1 MVAVAVAVVVVMVAV
16 VAVAADIQSAQS
28 PRLWLGNLLVFGA
41 LGMLVL
47 VWFSFQTR
55 QAQQTFLEEATG
67 HARLLADAV
76 SLHARGAVLG
86 HEVTDAML
94 IDVLGN
100 SARFVDYLDRIEA
113 FREQELTAFATEAGL
128 AAIHIIGPEGIRQG
142 PPDGDMGSALD
153 CQHPRQLL
161 SRPERHVLA
170 FAVPRQGRPGCVLV
184 AVDSRAIDELRD
196 AIGLPRALR
205 AIAALPGVVGVAL
218 NGTLSADAVRL
229 STPTMPVVAIRRL
242 ADGSRQVETRTPLA
256 GAELRVDLDAGPLA
270 RTEARLWQQF
280 AGFAALLVL
289 IGTLS
294 AGLLYRYQRG
304 HLEQLRAYEQR
315 LSQQREE
322 AALGQAAAAIAHELR
337 NPLNAMAMGLQ
348 RLQIEADALDD
359 EHRRLVAVMREAVA
373 RSNRSVTGLLDYAR
387 PYRPRQEPVALGALV
402 ADQLALYAGPL
413 RAAGIQLEQAVPVH
427 AADSVPGDPD
437 LLRQV
442 LDNLLRNALE
452 AQPQG
457 GWLHI
462 RLTAR
467 ADGLELT
474 LSNPGF
480 TLPPDQAPRIL
491 EPWFTT
497 KPAGTG
503 LGLAISRRILVAHK
517 GHLTVATP
525 RPGELDVRLFLPRQG
540 LAHAAKDE
548 L

>member
-1 MVAVAVAVVVVMVAV
+1 MVAVVVMVVEAAVV
-16 VAVAADIQSAQS
+16 VAVAADTQS

-41 LGMLVL
+41 LGVLVL

-113 FREQELTAFATEAGL
+113 FREQELTAFAAEAGL
-128 AAIHIIGPEGIRQG
+128 AAIRIIGAEGIRQG
-142 PPDGDMGSALD
+142 PPDGDAGLALD
-153 CQHPRQLL
+153 CQRPGQLL
-161 SRPERHVLA
+161 SLPDRHVLVFTA
-170 FAVPRQGRPGCVLV
+170 PRQGRPGCVLV
-184 AVDSRAIDELRD
+184 ALDSRAIEELRD

-359 EHRRLVAVMREAVA
+359 EHRRLVTVMREAVA

-387 PYRPRQEPVALGALV
+387 PYRPRQEPVALGVLV
-402 ADQLALYAGPL
+402 TEQLALYAGSL
-413 RAAGIQLEQAVPVH
+413 RAAGIQLQQAVPVH
-427 AADSVPGDPD
+427 AADLVPGDPD

-457 GWLHI
+457 GWLQI
-462 RLTAR
+462 RLNAR
-467 ADGLELT
+467 TDGLELT

-503 LGLAISRRILVAHK
+503 LGLAISRRILAAHK

-525 RPGELDVRLFLPRQG
+525 RPGELELRLFLPRQG
-540 LAHAAKDE
+540 LAQAAKDE
-548 L
+548 P

>member
-1 MVAVAVAVVVVMVAV
+1 MAVAVAVVVVMVAV
-16 VAVAADIQSAQS
+16 VAVAADTQSAQS

-41 LGMLVL
+41 LGVLVL

-113 FREQELTAFATEAGL
+113 FREQELTAFAAEAGL
-128 AAIHIIGPEGIRQG
+128 AAIHIIGPEGVRQG
-142 PPDGDMGSALD
+142 PPDGDADPALD

-170 FAVPRQGRPGCVLV
+170 FAAPRQGRPGCVLV

-387 PYRPRQEPVALGALV
+387 PYRPRQEPVALGVLV
-402 ADQLALYAGPL
+402 TEQLALYAGSL
-413 RAAGIQLEQAVPVH
+413 RAAGIQLQQDVPVH
-427 AADSVPGDPD
+427 AAAPVPGDPD

-457 GWLHI
+457 GWLQI
-462 RLTAR
+462 RLNAR
-467 ADGLELT
+467 TDGLELT

>member
-1 MVAVAVAVVVVMVAV
+1 MVAVVVMVVEAAVV
-16 VAVAADIQSAQS
+16 VAVAADTQS

-41 LGMLVL
+41 LGVLVL

-55 QAQQTFLEEATG
+55 QAQQTFLEEATS

-94 IDVLGN
+94 VDVLGN

-113 FREQELTAFATEAGL
+113 FREQELTAFAAEAGL
-128 AAIHIIGPEGIRQG
+128 AAIRIIGAEGIRQG
-142 PPDGDMGSALD
+142 PPDGDSGLALD
-153 CQHPRQLL
+153 CQRPGQLL
-161 SRPERHVLA
+161 SLPDRHVLVFTA
-170 FAVPRQGRPGCVLV
+170 PRQGRPGCVLV
-184 AVDSRAIDELRD
+184 ALDSRAIEELRD

-229 STPTMPVVAIRRL
+229 SAPTLPVVAIRRL

-270 RTEARLWQQF
+270 RTEARLWRQF

-304 HLEQLRAYEQR
+304 HLQQLRAYEQR

-387 PYRPRQEPVALGALV
+387 PYRPRQEPVALGVLV
-402 ADQLALYAGPL
+402 TEQLALYAGSL
-413 RAAGIQLEQAVPVH
+413 RAAGIQLQQAVPVH
-427 AADSVPGDPD
+427 AADLVPGDPD

-457 GWLHI
+457 GWLQI
-462 RLTAR
+462 RLNAR

-503 LGLAISRRILVAHK
+503 LGLAISRRILAAHK

-525 RPGELDVRLFLPRQG
+525 RPGELELRLFLPRQG
-540 LAHAAKDE
+540 LAQAAKDE
-548 L
+548 P

>member
-1 MVAVAVAVVVVMVAV
+1 MVAVVVMVVEAAVV
-16 VAVAADIQSAQS
+16 VAVAADTQS

-41 LGMLVL
+41 LGVLVL

-113 FREQELTAFATEAGL
+113 FREQELTAFAAEAGL
-128 AAIHIIGPEGIRQG
+128 AAIRIIGAEGIRQG
-142 PPDGDMGSALD
+142 PPDGDAGLALD
-153 CQHPRQLL
+153 CQRPGQLL
-161 SRPERHVLA
+161 SLPDRHVLVFTA
-170 FAVPRQGRPGCVLV
+170 PRQGRPGCVLV
-184 AVDSRAIDELRD
+184 ALDSRAIEELRD

-229 STPTMPVVAIRRL
+229 SAPTMPVVAIRRL

-270 RTEARLWQQF
+270 RTEAQLWRQF

-304 HLEQLRAYEQR
+304 HLQQLRAYEQR

-359 EHRRLVAVMREAVA
+359 EHRRLVTVMREAVA

-387 PYRPRQEPVALGALV
+387 PYRPRQEPVALGVLV
-402 ADQLALYAGPL
+402 TEQLALYAGSL
-413 RAAGIQLEQAVPVH
+413 RAAGIQLQQAVPVH
-427 AADSVPGDPD
+427 AADLVPGDPD

-457 GWLHI
+457 GWLQI
-462 RLTAR
+462 RLNAR
-467 ADGLELT
+467 TDGLELT

-503 LGLAISRRILVAHK
+503 LGLAISRRILAAHK

-525 RPGELDVRLFLPRQG
+525 RPGELELRLFLPRQG
-540 LAHAAKDE
+540 LAQAAKDE
-548 L
+548 P

>member
-1 MVAVAVAVVVVMVAV
+1 MVTVAVVVVMVVV
-16 VAVAADIQSAQS
+16 VAVAADTQS

-41 LGMLVL
+41 LGVLVL

-113 FREQELTAFATEAGL
+113 FREQELTAFAAEAGL
-128 AAIHIIGPEGIRQG
+128 AAIRIIGPEGIRQG
-142 PPDGDMGSALD
+142 PPAWDAGPALD
-153 CQHPRQLL
+153 CQRPGQLL
-161 SRPERHVLA
+161 SLPDRHVLVFTA
-170 FAVPRQGRPGCVLV
+170 PRQGRPGCVLV
-184 AVDSRAIDELRD
+184 ALDSRAIEELRD

-229 STPTMPVVAIRRL
+229 SAPTLPVVAIRRL

-270 RTEARLWQQF
+270 RTEARLWRQF

-304 HLEQLRAYEQR
+304 HLQQLRAYEQR

-387 PYRPRQEPVALGALV
+387 PYRPRQEPVALGVLV
-402 ADQLALYAGPL
+402 TEQLALYAGSL
-413 RAAGIQLEQAVPVH
+413 RAAGIQLQQAVPVH
-427 AADSVPGDPD
+427 AADLVPGDPD

-457 GWLHI
+457 GWLQI
-462 RLTAR
+462 RLNAR

-503 LGLAISRRILVAHK
+503 LGLAISRRILAAHK

-525 RPGELDVRLFLPRQG
+525 RPGELELRLFLPRQG
-540 LAHAAKDE
+540 LAQAAKDE
-548 L
+548 P

>member
-1 MVAVAVAVVVVMVAV
+1 MVAVVVMVVAAAVV
-16 VAVAADIQSAQS
+16 VAVAADTQS

-41 LGMLVL
+41 LGVLVL

-113 FREQELTAFATEAGL
+113 FREQELTAFAAEAGL
-128 AAIHIIGPEGIRQG
+128 AAIRIIGAEGIRQG
-142 PPDGDMGSALD
+142 PPDGDAGLALD
-153 CQHPRQLL
+153 CQRPGQLL
-161 SRPERHVLA
+161 SLPDRHVLVFTA
-170 FAVPRQGRPGCVLV
+170 PRQGRPGCVLV
-184 AVDSRAIDELRD
+184 ALDSRAIEELRD

-229 STPTMPVVAIRRL
+229 SAPTMPVVAIRRL

-270 RTEARLWQQF
+270 RTEARLWRQF

-304 HLEQLRAYEQR
+304 HLQQLRAYEQR

-359 EHRRLVAVMREAVA
+359 EHRRLVTVMREAVA

-387 PYRPRQEPVALGALV
+387 PYRPRQEPVALGVLV
-402 ADQLALYAGPL
+402 TEQLALYAGSL
-413 RAAGIQLEQAVPVH
+413 RAAGIQLQQAVPVH
-427 AADSVPGDPD
+427 AADLVPGDPD

-457 GWLHI
+457 GWLQI
-462 RLTAR
+462 RLNAR
-467 ADGLELT
+467 TDGLELT

-503 LGLAISRRILVAHK
+503 LGLAISRRILAAHK

-525 RPGELDVRLFLPRQG
+525 RPGELELRLFLPRQG
-540 LAHAAKDE
+540 LAQAAKDE
-548 L
+548 P